1 MPSTKVQK
9 TIATLENE
17 SGEDYEVEQY
27 RTTIPK
33 NLAEALDLD
42 QGTEV
47 EWSIESGKKLSI
59 ERQDD

>member
-9 TIATLENE
+9 TSATVKNDSGNE
-17 SGEDYEVEQY
+17 YEIEQY

>member
-1 MPSTKVQK
+1 MASTKVQK
-9 TIATLENE
+9 TTATVENDD
-17 SGEDYEVEQY
+17 SDDYEITQF

-59 ERQDD
+59 ERKDD

>member
-1 MPSTKVQK
+1 MASTKVQK
-9 TIATLENE
+9 TTATVENDN
-17 SGEDYEVEQY
+17 GDQYDITQY

-47 EWSIESGKKLSI
+47 EWSIESGSKLSI
-59 ERQDD
+59 EKVE

>member
-1 MPSTKVQK
+1 MASTRVQK
-9 TIATLENE
+9 TDSTIENE
-17 SGEDYEVEQY
+17 DGEDYEITQY

-33 NLAEALDLD
+33 NLAEALDLE

-59 ERQDD
+59 ERKDD